1 MNVPSHDTY
10 FSAVE
15 TNNDTFT
22 WYLDVFPLTEDS
34 VDIVCD
40 NITSGCCSLEYCNRS
55 IKNQIKYFIN
65 KDNIKMYEFI
75 KQSSVATGAV
85 SQGY

>member
-1 MNVPSHDTY
+1 MCDFGTVFQNPAYRYIGTNVPTHDTY

-22 WYLDVFPLTEDS
+22 WYTDVFPLTADS

-40 NITSGCCSLEYCNRS
+40 NITSGCCSLEYCDHS

-65 KDNIKMYEFI
+65 KDNIKM
-75 KQSSVATGAV
+75 
-85 SQGY
+85 